1 MKILYDHQTFTNQ
14 TYGGI
19 SRYYYELISR
29 FNNKDESSCDVSLL
43 LTNNAYLNG
52 NNYKGL
58 YPFFKNRNFRGKW
71 EIMNSVNQ
79 SQSVKRIRKQEFDIL
94 HPTYYD
100 TYFLNYLKEKP
111 FVVTFLDMIQ
121 EKFATKYEI
130 YIQDE
135 ETRKKKKLL
144 LQKAS
149 KIISISESTK
159 KDIINI
165 YDVDGDKIEVIYLG
179 SSLNCQKKTDS
190 LYPDSRYILFVG
202 NRSLYKNFN
211 FYLESIAELLKD
223 LQITFV
229 CAGANE
235 FTDSELILIKKL
247 GVSKLVKHYKIN
259 DNILS
264 SLYKNALAFVFPSL
278 YEGFGIPVLE
288 AFSCECPCLLS
299 TEGSLPE
306 VGGEAALYFNP
317 HDAKQIC
324 DTLSVLINNQQ
335 LREELIKKG
344 KERLKLFSWDKTYEQ
359 TINLYESIK

>member
-1 MKILYDHQTFTNQ
+1 MKVLYDHQTFTNQ

-29 FNNKDESSCDVSLL
+29 FNKKNDPSCDVSLL
-43 LTNNAYLNG
+43 LTNNAYLNS
-52 NNYKGL
+52 NNYKGV

-79 SQSVKRIRKQEFDIL
+79 YQSIRKIKKNQFDIL

-100 TYFLNYLKEKP
+100 TYFLKQLKDKP

-121 EKFATKYEI
+121 EKFADKYEI

-135 ETRKKKKLL
+135 ETRKNKQLL
-144 LQKAS
+144 LQKAN

-159 KDIINI
+159 KDIIDI
-165 YDVDGDKIEVIYLG
+165 YEVDKDKIEVIYLG
-179 SSLNCQKKTDS
+179 SSIDSKENTDS
-190 LYPDSRYILFVG
+190 LLPDTKYILFVG
-202 NRSLYKNFN
+202 NRGLYKNFI
-211 FYLESIAELLKD
+211 FYLESVAELLKD
-223 LQITFV
+223 LKIMFV
-229 CAGANE
+229 CAGAGE
-235 FTDSELILIKKL
+235 FTDSELNLIKKL
-247 GVSKLVKHYKIN
+247 GLSDLVKHFKI
-259 DNILS
+259 DDAKLS

-306 VGGEAALYFNP
+306 VGGEAAVYFDPQNA
-317 HDAKQIC
+317 DKIR
-324 DTLSVLINNQQ
+324 DSLSALIVNQDLRNN
-335 LREELIKKG
+335 LIAKG
-344 KERLKLFSWDKTYEQ
+344 KERLQLFSWDKTYSQ
-359 TINLYESIK
+359 TIKLYESIL